1 MLVIAHALIH
11 ILSTRFNGINDLV
24 TETFLTSQLHILYES
39 YPWLFGF

>member
-11 ILSTRFNGINDLV
+11 ILSTRFNGNDLV

-39 YPWLFGF
+39 SPWLFGF